1 MNRLKLNWRT
11 IATFFQSAKESS
23 KNVLI
28 VHGFILI
35 VMIPLVTG
43 LTKMILKGGNIAY
56 LSFDN
61 IFPIIKSHPFVLL
74 GLLLMMCLMALM
86 IFFEFTF
93 LLLSIYF
100 IRKKEP
106 LHLRTLL
113 RLTFQ
118 QFKHV
123 FGSEILFLLFYF
135 FLILPFA
142 GIGFKTALLAKI
154 KIPVFIMDYLFEYR
168 LIFVPLLGLG
178 YLICVYIGI
187 RLLLVLPMMILYH
200 LPLKE
205 AIRRSWKL
213 TKDQFWTLIR
223 KLILLTVALSIMV
236 GGSYL
241 VIFFLQDLIETHYA
255 SAALVSGVVSLTLL
269 QVLIAVRNI
278 LAMIILFYLIVDLLD
293 KTTTSSHETFNIQ
306 PKLTPV
312 KGNRFLI
319 LFGNLVIGS
328 SVLIMITGMSLYN
341 YDYLSNRSISEPLLI
356 SHRGVTNKNGA
367 QNTIEALEKTAKEK
381 PDYVEMDILETKD
394 HQFVVM
400 HDVKLKNLTGENK
413 KVYELTL
420 AELQKLIVSENG
432 YEAKI
437 PSFDDYLKKANEL
450 NQKLLIEVKVTKQD
464 SKEMVENFIQRYQES
479 ILENNHIIHSI
490 SYDVVEELKEKSP
503 QLYVGYVMPF
513 NLIGPPETKAD
524 FYSAEYS
531 TLTSDFVDEVHEQ
544 DKKLFAWDIN
554 EENSA
559 KRMLFFGAD
568 GLITDHLVT
577 IKELVHHD
585 LTNELSYSDML
596 LNYLLGLDS

>member
-1 MNRLKLNWRT
+1 
-11 IATFFQSAKESS
+11 
-23 KNVLI
+23 
-28 VHGFILI
+28 
-35 VMIPLVTG
+35 
-43 LTKMILKGGNIAY
+43 
-56 LSFDN
+56 
-61 IFPIIKSHPFVLL
+61 
-74 GLLLMMCLMALM
+74 
-86 IFFEFTF
+86 
-93 LLLSIYF
+93 
-100 IRKKEP
+100 
-106 LHLRTLL
+106 
-113 RLTFQ
+113 
-118 QFKHV
+118 
-123 FGSEILFLLFYF
+123 
-135 FLILPFA
+135 
-142 GIGFKTALLAKI
+142 
-154 KIPVFIMDYLFEYR
+154 MDYLFEYR

-490 SYDVVEELKEKSP
+490 SYDVVEELKEKAP